1 MAQFVESNEIFKA
14 KSKYLPTK
22 EVLGMTS
29 TEVREKLGKPDRD
42 QDISGVGVIW
52 YYDLKDNVFQL
63 IFSDGVVTTVNK
75 Y

>member
-1 MAQFVESNEIFKA
+1 MAQLVESNEIFKA

-22 EVLGMTS
+22 DVLGMTS
-29 TEVREKLGKPDRD
+29 DEVRQTLGPPDRD

-52 YYDLKDNVFQL
+52 YYDLTDNVYQL
-63 IFSDGVVTTVNK
+63 IFVDGTVTTVNK